1 MTEPVSTQPKR
12 NQSSP
17 GQPVRQDGLVSFYPI
32 RYHNLKKTIGI
43 PAGIILILIS
53 IIALLYGAF
62 ITWTAM
68 QRFGRAVILR
78 TLPIPL
84 LIFIGGLVIGSLILF
99 LTTRHGYDGI
109 EIGPYG
115 LSFKNGKYQKNIRW
129 ESITRLDAR
138 INLIKFATSVIDV
151 QSRAELETVDG
162 ETFKITDQVTN
173 SQELILRCRE
183 AILPRLFQ
191 KAQHALRQGQKI
203 SFHRDLV
210 ATPQALLIQKM
221 PYYWQDIEP
230 KFKKRKFAL
239 LEKSSSR
246 ELISLPINQLE
257 NADILLSLL
266 ENPPLKS

>member
-12 NQSSP
+12 NQNSP
-17 GQPVRQDGLVSFYPI
+17 GQPARQDGLVSFYPI
-32 RYHNLKKTIGI
+32 RYHNLKKSIGI
-43 PAGIILILIS
+43 PTGIILILVA
-53 IIALLYGAF
+53 IIALFYGAF

-84 LIFIGGLVIGSLILF
+84 LIFIGGLLIGSLILL

-109 EIGPYG
+109 EIGPSG
-115 LSFKNGKYQKNIRW
+115 LSLKNGKNHKNVPW

-151 QSRAELETVDG
+151 QSRAEFETVDG
-162 ETFKITDQVTN
+162 ETFQITDQVAN

-183 AILPRLFQ
+183 AILPKLFQ
-191 KAQHALRQGQKI
+191 RAQQTLRQGEKI
-203 SFHRDLV
+203 SFHRDLS
-210 ATPQALLIQKM
+210 ATPHALLIQKM